1 MSILSDLLGVM
12 TGSRRAVKPNSGQT
26 GDSAAEAAAR
36 AARQQEALEA
46 AAAARAAGGGSS
58 KPSAAK
64 PSAPKP
70 APAAAR
76 RGAGPVLTQ
85 LPANATA
92 PIIQVILP
100 SGRVA
105 GHGWQALRPEELS
118 PLYAT
123 LDADVLARI
132 MATAESGDLTDEEA
146 RLLTHISP
154 SPAYERLT
162 YYRLGG
168 RFYTTLYVVEWGSG
182 LFRTTDWANYLAE
195 PHVTLSLHWWR
206 QSLAVAEKGLRDS
219 IAKLELAAKELATQ
233 NDAQSALIVN
243 KRQRDRLEARLARI
257 RRREETLYHVSA
269 YFRVGADSLPEL
281 KAAAKRL
288 RDTARV
294 LNMVLG
300 DPIAEQRRAYIS
312 SMPFASD
319 PRYRTRSMVSD
330 EAAQLFPFVTRSHT
344 EYDTDG
350 KVQGV
355 LYGLQAYNLNPVL
368 ISPWNRDGSPTIT
381 SLLGAQG
388 QGKSYWM
395 RCHIGRLAMTGVQI
409 IAIDPIND
417 FGRWF
422 TQNEGQIIDIS
433 PTSRWHVNPLKLTQE
448 KYLDAQDNV
457 QTRWEDADR
466 KISYR
471 LKPLFKLL
479 LGDEYRDMADGLI
492 GHGLR
497 VFYDQYGTEEHLMA
511 DLVGILRELNTKNEE
526 NMGPDAVRDRQRLI
540 DNIELKLVN
549 GEFREYFRYKNNV
562 ELSNRKIVFNL
573 KNAGKGLQQAFAA
586 YLAVT
591 MSISL
596 ASQTMERKL
605 IMVDEIHQLFAVSEA
620 ADGIVDMLED
630 LVRTYRHVN
639 AALIFATQFVSDSRV
654 NESQRAIM
662 KSTRIWILFKAT
674 EPMLTQAAELIG
686 SSAEMSVLTGFL
698 KISPE
703 EATNKGVDRSPRR
716 AIVYRDE
723 APIPIFSVGLQ
734 YEDELDDR
742 ASSVRQEDD

>member
-1 MSILSDLLGVM
+1 MSWLSDLFGVV
-12 TGSRRAVKPNSGQT
+12 TGSRGAVKVHEGKSADT
-26 GDSAAEAAAR
+26 AAEAAAR
-36 AARQQEALEA
+36 AARQQAALEA
-46 AAAARAAGGGSS
+46 AAAAREAGSASARPAAVAGRRTAGG
-58 KPSAAK
+58 
-64 PSAPKP
+64 AP
-70 APAAAR
+70 
-76 RGAGPVLTQ
+76 Q
-85 LPANATA
+85 LPAVTAA
-92 PIIQVILP
+92 PIIQVLLP

-123 LDADVLARI
+123 LDAEVLSRI
-132 MATAESGDLTDEEA
+132 TATAETGDLTDEEA
-146 RLLTHISP
+146 RILLHISP
-154 SPAYERLT
+154 SPAFERLT
-162 YYRLGG
+162 YYRLGS
-168 RFYTTLYVVEWGSG
+168 RFYTTIFVKEWGTG
-182 LFRTTDWANYLAE
+182 LFHTTDWAEYLAE
-195 PHVTLSLHWWR
+195 PRVTLSLHWWR

-219 IAKLELAAKELATQ
+219 IAKLELAAKELAGQ
-233 NDAQSALIVN
+233 ADSQSALILN

-269 YFRVGADSLPEL
+269 YFRVGADSLPGL
-281 KAAAKRL
+281 KAGVKHL
-288 RDTARV
+288 RDTARK

-300 DPIAEQRRAYIS
+300 DPIAEQRRAYVS
-312 SMPFASD
+312 SMPLASD
-319 PRYRTRSMVSD
+319 PRYRTHSMVSD
-330 EAAQLFPFVTRSHT
+330 EAAQLFPFVTRSHV
-344 EYDTDG
+344 EYDAEG
-350 KVQGV
+350 KVHGV
-355 LYGLQAYNLNPVL
+355 LYGLHAYNLSPVV

-409 IAIDPIND
+409 IAIDPMND

-422 TQNEGQIIDIS
+422 RQNEGQIIDIS
-433 PTSRWHVNPLKLTQE
+433 PNSRWHVNPLKLTE
-448 KYLDAQDNV
+448 ERYLDSEGNV

-466 KISYR
+466 KIDNR

-497 VFYDQYGTEEHLMA
+497 VFYDRYGHEEHLMS
-511 DLVGILRELNTKNEE
+511 DLVGVLRELNTRNEE
-526 NMGPDAVRDRQRLI
+526 GLGDSAIRDRQRLI

-549 GEFREYFRYKNNV
+549 GEFREYFRYKNNI

-605 IMVDEIHQLFAVSEA
+605 ILVDEIHQLFAVSEA
-620 ADGIVDMLED
+620 SAGIVDMLED

-639 AALIFATQFVSDSRV
+639 AALIFATQFVSDARI

-662 KSTRIWILFKAT
+662 KSTRIWLLFKAT
-674 EPMLTQAAELIG
+674 EPMLVQAAELVG
-686 SSAEMSVLTGFL
+686 SSAELPVLTRVL

-703 EATNKGVDRSPRR
+703 EATSKTVDRRPRL

-723 APIPIFSVGLQ
+723 APIPITSVGLQ
-734 YEDELDDR
+734 YEDEEDDR
-742 ASSVRQEDD
+742 SSSVRQEDE